1 MNRFLLSIL
10 LLVKF
15 SNLMPIEEDSFF
27 VSNEESLDKALV
39 IPVTSSSMQSIVLT
53 NQQETNSRSPGQKL
67 EEQRPLKFGPLEFL
81 LVCFGVF
88 LLILLTCYK
97 SRKLIQRHCSKRK
110 ARLNENVY
118 QQQIQLMPR
127 TSTKYFN
134 QNLSQ
139 QNYDYIEV
147 IGF

>member
-1 MNRFLLSIL
+1 MIRFFLSII
-10 LLVKF
+10 LLVKV
-15 SNLMPIEEDSFF
+15 SNLMSIEEVSFF
-27 VSNEESLDKALV
+27 VSNEASLQKAFDT
-39 IPVTSSSMQSIVLT
+39 PVTSVSSMQSIVLT
-53 NQQETNSRSPGQKL
+53 NQQETNSPEQKV
-67 EEQRPLKFGPLEFL
+67 EVQRPFGRLEFS

-88 LLILLTCYK
+88 LLILLVCYK